1 MKFKEYLIET
11 ITDNQMELLIPSRD
25 YTEEE
30 VVYMRGY
37 QQALQDMLDDFTD
50 EINAVSH
57 DKYAFS
63 LN

>member
-11 ITDNQMELLIPSRD
+11 IMDNQMELLIPSKE

-37 QQALQDMLDDFTD
+37 QQALQDMLDDFTEELD
-50 EINAVSH
+50 TITHE
-57 DKYAFS
+57 KYTFS